1 MKRVTTFVH
10 DYCLNHI
17 KPESIVCDLTCGNGN
32 DTLFLAQHYTLVF
45 AIDIQAKAIENTRYK
60 VKNYSN
66 VSLIHVS
73 HADLDKLKL
82 PKMDAFIFNSGYLP
96 NGDEQI
102 ITNPVSTLL
111 AIKKAHTLL
120 KENGL
125 LILTFYRKHPG
136 GLEEYQTVYPNIPS
150 IGFIE
155 LIHYAYD
162 NDPLSP
168 IVHIFKHG

>member
-10 DYCLNHI
+10 DYCQNHL

-32 DTLFLAQHYTLVF
+32 DTLFLAQHFKHVF
-45 AIDIQAKAIENTRYK
+45 AIDIQKAAIEHTRYK
-60 VKNYSN
+60 VRNYSN
-66 VSLIHVS
+66 VSLIHAS
-73 HADLDKLKL
+73 HADLDVLEL

-96 NGDEQI
+96 KGDELI
-102 ITNPVSTLL
+102 MTNAVSTLL
-111 AIKKAHTLL
+111 AIEKAHALL

-136 GLEEYQTVYPNIPS
+136 GLEEYQSVYPNIPS
-150 IGFIE
+150 TSFKE
-155 LIHYAYD
+155 LIQYAYD